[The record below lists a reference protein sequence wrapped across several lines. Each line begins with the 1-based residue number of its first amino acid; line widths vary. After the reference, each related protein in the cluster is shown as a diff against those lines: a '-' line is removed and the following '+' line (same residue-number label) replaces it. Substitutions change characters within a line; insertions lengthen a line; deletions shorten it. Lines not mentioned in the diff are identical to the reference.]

1 MRRTAKSPSFL
12 ALFSLVL
19 LSGCGQKTAAP
30 DPVSQELRSI
40 LSGAVYQ
47 TVVIAGNDSLFSPEW
62 VQQFY
67 KDREYR
73 PAWSIEKSV
82 TSDADSLVAAIKESG
97 AEGLTPQ
104 DYHLRT
110 IDSIYRELQPG
121 YTGRE
126 TTAPSLWVGLDLML
140 TDAFLIYACHLAE
153 GKIDRDSLE
162 ARCAVGKNGAR
173 YDSLLEASLQ
183 SHTIKQVLRS
193 LLPQHPL
200 YTGLKEMLAS
210 FEGLAKKG
218 GWRSVPVGAPIKA
231 GDSGTRVFALRNRL
245 WTTGDLSARTG
256 WHTDEFD
263 STLAD
268 DLRAFQKRHGLE
280 PTGIADS
287 ATIVA
292 LNVPVDKRIEQI
304 KINLERWR
312 WMPHDLGRKHIRVNI
327 PDFRLVVEEAGK
339 QTMTMRVVLGFA
351 AWQTPVFSSAM
362 SHVLFNV
369 HWISP
374 DDILSKELIN
384 YMKADSNYL
393 RSNNMSLW
401 RRKGDS
407 LQQVDPHT
415 INIKE
420 LDPKDIDF
428 FLRQEA
434 GPQNIMGQVKFLVPN
449 EHSIYLHDTPYREDF
464 PKYVR
469 MFSHGCIRLEKP
481 LDLAEYVLR
490 EFPTWD
496 RERIDT
502 IVARRVEQSLLL
514 KHPIPVHVVYCTV
527 WKEQSGSVNFRQDYY
542 GLDRRL
548 GNSQLAR
555 IAPLSGARSEQ
566 PKAQ

>member
-1 MRRTAKSPSFL
+1 MRRTAKTSSFSI
-12 ALFSLVL
+12 LFWGVL
-19 LSGCGQKTAAP
+19 LSGCGQKAAAP
-30 DPVSQELRSI
+30 DLVSQELRSI
-40 LSGAVYQ
+40 LTGASNQ
-47 TVVIAGNDSLFSPEW
+47 TVSIVGSDSIFSPEW
-62 VQQFY
+62 AQQFY

-73 PAWSIEKSV
+73 LAWSIDKNV
-82 TSDADSLVAAIKESG
+82 TSDADSLVAAIKESE
-97 AEGLTPQ
+97 AEGLIPQ

-110 IDSIYRELQPG
+110 IDSIYRELQRG

-126 TTAPSLWVGLDLML
+126 IIAPSLRVGLDLLL
-140 TDAFLIYACHLAE
+140 TDAFLLYACHLAD
-153 GKIDRDSLE
+153 GKIDRDSFE
-162 ARCAVGKNGAR
+162 ARWAVGKNGAR

-193 LLPQHPL
+193 LLPQHSV
-200 YTGLKEMLAS
+200 YAGLREMLAS

-218 GWRSVPVGAPIKA
+218 GWRSVPIGAPIKA

-245 WTTGDLSARTG
+245 WITGDLSSRTG

-268 DLRAFQKRHGLE
+268 GLRAFQKRHGLE
-280 PTGIADS
+280 PAGIADS
-287 ATIVA
+287 ATLVA

-339 QTMTMRVVLGFA
+339 QTMTMKVVLGLPE
-351 AWQTPVFSSAM
+351 WQTPVFSSAM

-393 RSNNMSLW
+393 RSNNMTLW

-407 LQQVDPHT
+407 LEQIDPRT
-415 INIKE
+415 LNMKE
-420 LDPKDIDF
+420 MDPKDIDF

-449 EHSIYLHDTPYREDF
+449 KYSIYLHDTPYREDF
-464 PKYVR
+464 PKNVR

-490 EFPTWD
+490 EFPTWN

-502 IVARRVEQSLLL
+502 VVAQKMEQSLLL
-514 KHPIPVHVVYCTV
+514 RHPIPVHVVYCTA
-527 WKEQSGSVNFRQDYY
+527 WKEKDGSMNFRQDYY

-548 GNSQLAR
+548 GAVLM
-555 IAPLSGARSEQ
+555 G
-566 PKAQ
+566 K